1 MPIRFDDVLFEEKRD
16 AALTGSALRY
26 QSPFAMEPW
35 NVDPVDMMT
44 VEEFIS
50 FLIGKFG
57 AEYLEPVPFVRQA
70 DGSLAAILSP
80 Q

>member
-57 AEYLEPVPFVRQA
+57 AEYLEPIPYVRQA